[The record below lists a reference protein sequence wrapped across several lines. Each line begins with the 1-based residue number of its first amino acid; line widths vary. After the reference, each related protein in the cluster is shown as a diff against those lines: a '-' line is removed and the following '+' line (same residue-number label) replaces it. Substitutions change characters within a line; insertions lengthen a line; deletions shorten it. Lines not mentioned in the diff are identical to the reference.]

1 MKHTNTTHIKVNF
14 RLTSVP
20 TFPTFPYFF
29 IQSPTFPYFLKNSPT
44 IPTFLGCHVVKL
56 KKAHIKH
63 IFLH

>member
-29 IQSPTFPYFLKNSPT
+29 IQSPTFPYFLEKQPY
-44 IPTFLGCHVVKL
+44 FLGCHVVELNKEHL
-56 KKAHIKH
+56 KHV
-63 IFLH
+63 FLH